1 MKFTF
6 KVLEPEEEMVF
17 VSSPQILVFETS
29 NGEKIVFIYFM
40 ANSGLEIIEGHV
52 VSSLGKVKLSYS
64 ATSANDALT
73 ASVSL
78 RKIAFIFSKSQGMA
92 NQIEFNGQKT

>member
-6 KVLEPEEEMVF
+6 EVLEPEEEMSF
-17 VSSPQILVFETS
+17 VSGPQTLVFETA
-29 NGEKIVFIYFM
+29 NGERTVLVYFM
-40 ANSGLEIIEGHV
+40 ANSALEIIEGHANY
-52 VSSLGKVKLSYS
+52 SLGKLKLSYT

-78 RKIAFIFSKSQGMA
+78 RKVVFNFPKPQGMA

>member
-1 MKFTF
+1 
-6 KVLEPEEEMVF
+6 MVF
-17 VSSPQILVFETS
+17 VSGPQTLVFETS
-29 NGEKIVFIYFM
+29 NGEKVVFVYFM
-40 ANSGLEIIEGHV
+40 ANSALEIIEGHA

-64 ATSANDALT
+64 AASANEALT

-78 RKIAFIFSKSQGMA
+78 RKIAFSFSKPQGMA

>member
-1 MKFTF
+1 MDFSF
-6 KVLEPEEEMVF
+6 KVLKPEEEIF
-17 VSSPQILVFETS
+17 HVSGPQILIYETS
-29 NGEKIVFIYFM
+29 NGGKNVVVYFM
-40 ANSGLEIIEGHV
+40 ANSALEIIEGHA
-52 VSSLGKVKLSYS
+52 VSSFGKVKLSYS

-78 RKIAFIFSKSQGMA
+78 KKVIFSFPKSQGMA